1 MKPLHGT
8 GFDLFGAV
16 YEMFASSKEKKDF
29 GEYFTRRHY
38 THIFSKL
45 LLENET
51 TYDKES
57 EFSIIDANRRIF

>member
-16 YEMFASSKEKKDF
+16 YEMFANAKEKKDF

-45 LLENET
+45 LLQNL
-51 TYDKES
+51 
-57 EFSIIDANRRIF
+57 FSL

>member
-38 THIFSKL
+38 AHIFQNYYFKMKICTIL
-45 LLENET
+45 IRNLVL
-51 TYDKES
+51 
-57 EFSIIDANRRIF
+57 